1 VRRRSSI
8 CTLSLRAWPLA
19 HWHAFVLAIDS
30 AGIMR
35 LAGEGSEVGI
45 GVGGRYM
52 RVGAILW
59 SLLELVLELV
69 LS

>member
-1 VRRRSSI
+1 
-8 CTLSLRAWPLA
+8 
-19 HWHAFVLAIDS
+19 
-30 AGIMR
+30 MR